1 MSSPHASGHHSEG
14 ATLGSAIRAI
24 TGLNAAR
31 CYQCG
36 KCSAGCPMA
45 TEMSL
50 KPHEMVRLIT
60 LDQRE
65 RLLSNESPWLC
76 LTCETCSA
84 RCPNQVEPARLIDA
98 VREIAW
104 RGGAAGAPRP
114 VKAFHQAFLTQIRRH
129 GRMFE
134 LGLILG
140 YKGRT
145 GQLFRDADAGPAML
159 SRGKLKLAP
168 HNIKG
173 VADVRRLMDACGA
186 EEVQP

>member
-1 MSSPHASGHHSEG
+1 MSSPHASGHHGEG
-14 ATLGSAIRAI
+14 VSLGAAIHDL

-45 TEMSL
+45 SEMRL
-50 KPHEMVRLIT
+50 KPHDLVRLIT
-60 LDQRE
+60 RDQRE
-65 RLLSNESPWLC
+65 RLFADESIWLC

-98 VREIAW
+98 VRGLAW
-104 RGGAAGAPRP
+104 RGGAEGAPRP

-134 LGLILG
+134 LGLIMG

-173 VADVRRLMDACGA
+173 VADVRRVMDACEAA
-186 EEVQP
+186 EVEA